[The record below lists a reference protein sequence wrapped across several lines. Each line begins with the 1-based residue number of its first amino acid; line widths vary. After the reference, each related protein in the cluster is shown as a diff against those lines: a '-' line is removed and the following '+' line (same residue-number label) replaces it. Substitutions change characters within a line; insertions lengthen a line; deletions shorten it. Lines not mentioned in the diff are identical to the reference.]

1 MNLQGPDAPAEAR
14 PNGGS
19 ALWRLGFRPFYLL
32 ASLFA
37 SASIALWALQYSGW
51 LRGSYLTGPVW
62 HAHEMLF
69 GFTLAVVTGFLF
81 TAVRNWTGRPTPT
94 GAWLAAIAALWVAGR
109 VLVVTPYGVVAAA
122 INAAFPLVVAVGIGI
137 PLVQSGNRRNYF
149 FIALLLGLAVAVLGV
164 HLARLGVIAL
174 PEWLGLRIA
183 LDLVL
188 FIMTVMAGRVVPMF
202 TNNGVPGAR
211 ARRHPLLEKA
221 ALGGIVLLLA
231 ADVLQTEGA
240 VLVGLLALLA
250 AVHLARLALW
260 EPWKTLPAPLV
271 WALHAAY
278 LWIPIHLALRALGTA
293 EIVAA
298 PLATHALTV
307 GAIGGLTMAMM
318 TRTAKGHTGVPLQA
332 GRSDVVCYALVL
344 SAAIARV
351 FGPMVA
357 AEHYVACVLISAALW
372 SLAYALYAVC
382 YAPLLT
388 RPRRDGRPG

>member
-1 MNLQGPDAPAEAR
+1 MNVQGPGAPAEAR
-14 PNGGS
+14 RNGGT

-37 SASIALWALQYSGW
+37 SASIAIWALQYAGW
-51 LRGSYLTGPVW
+51 LGESYLAGPVW

-94 GAWLAAIAALWVAGR
+94 GAWLAATATLWVAGR

-122 INAAFPLVVAVGIGI
+122 INAAFPLAVAVGIGI

-188 FIMTVMAGRVVPMF
+188 FIMAVMAGRVVPMF

-231 ADVLQTEGA
+231 ADVLQTQGA

-250 AVHLARLALW
+250 AVHLGRLALW

-278 LWIPIHLALRALGTA
+278 LWIPIHLGLRALGTA

-318 TRTAKGHTGVPLQA
+318 TRTAKGHTGLPLEA
-332 GRSDVVCYALVL
+332 LRSDVACYVLVQG
-344 SAAIARV
+344 AAVARV
-351 FGPMVA
+351 FGPMLTS
-357 AEHYVACVLISAALW
+357 EHYVAWVVVSAALW
-372 SLAYALYAVC
+372 SSAYALYAVR

>member
-1 MNLQGPDAPAEAR
+1 MNLPAPGVR
-14 PNGGS
+14 PQPRRNTGT

-32 ASLFA
+32 ASVFA
-37 SASIALWALQYSGW
+37 AMSIALWALQYVGW
-51 LRGSYLTGPVW
+51 LPGSYLAGPVL

-69 GFTLAVVTGFLF
+69 GFTLAVLTGFLF

-94 GAWLAAIAALWVAGR
+94 GAWLAAVAALWIAGR
-109 VLVVTPYGVVAAA
+109 VLVLTPYGALAAA
-122 INAAFPLVVAVGIGI
+122 INAAFPLAVAAGIGI

-164 HLARLGVIAL
+164 HLAWLGVITL
-174 PEWLGLRIA
+174 PAWLGLRIA

-188 FIMTVMAGRVVPMF
+188 FIMAVMAGRVVPMF
-202 TNNGVPGAR
+202 TNNGVPGAQ
-211 ARRHPLLEKA
+211 ARRHPVLEKA

-231 ADVLQTEGA
+231 ADVLQLEGA
-240 VLVGLLALLA
+240 TFAGLLAFLA
-250 AVHLARLALW
+250 AVHLGRLVLW
-260 EPWKTLPAPLV
+260 KPWKTLRVPLV

-278 LWIPIHLALRALGTA
+278 LWIPIHLALRALGEA
-293 EIVAA
+293 GIVAA
-298 PLATHALTV
+298 QLATHALTV

-332 GRSDVVCYALVL
+332 SRSDVVCYALVL

-357 AEHYVACVLISAALW
+357 AERYVAWVLISAALW
-372 SLAYALYAVC
+372 SLAYALYAVR

-388 RPRRDGRPG
+388 RSRRDGQPG